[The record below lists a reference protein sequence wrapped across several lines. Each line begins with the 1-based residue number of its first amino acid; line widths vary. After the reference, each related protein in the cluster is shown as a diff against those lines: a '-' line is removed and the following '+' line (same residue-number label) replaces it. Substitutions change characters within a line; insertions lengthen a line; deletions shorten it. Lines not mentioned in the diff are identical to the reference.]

1 MLLETLLDVRIDNK
15 LEFKQ
20 EFKFNV
26 QCFTSTETIRAIR
39 DGEPRT
45 ATSTFTQLLN
55 SGKRKVI
62 DRTRIA
68 RDVILRLEGSEQ
80 VNKAVLTAITS
91 V

>member
-1 MLLETLLDVRIDNK
+1 MLSETLFDVRIDNK

-26 QCFTSTETIRAIR
+26 QYFTSTETIRVIR

-45 ATSTFTQLLN
+45 ATSTFTQVLS